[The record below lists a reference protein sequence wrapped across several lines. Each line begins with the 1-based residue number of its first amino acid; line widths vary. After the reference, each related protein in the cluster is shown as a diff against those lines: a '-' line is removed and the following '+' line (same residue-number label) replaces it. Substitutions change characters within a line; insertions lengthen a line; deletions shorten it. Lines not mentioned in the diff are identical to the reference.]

1 MNRIDLACLLLQ
13 YERKI
18 SDRIPILLLIHQDE
32 QAAMEACLS
41 HDQDLIQFVSIQL
54 FHKYSYNIRNYH

>member
-54 FHKYSYNIRNYH
+54 FNKYSYNNRDSH